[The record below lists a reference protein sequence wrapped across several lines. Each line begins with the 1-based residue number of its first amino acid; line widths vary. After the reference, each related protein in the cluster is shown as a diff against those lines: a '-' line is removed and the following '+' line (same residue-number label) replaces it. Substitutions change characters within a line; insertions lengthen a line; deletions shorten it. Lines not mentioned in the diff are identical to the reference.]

1 MHLLRF
7 GGAIYDRGTT
17 RLANLGRTFTK
28 FFGSPLFLILPL
40 VLDEAKISFRLISSN
55 SLAGDGLF
63 YANVYASFKTVLQGR
78 SLAHREA
85 SGFYRLKPL
94 AFAVVA
100 LKNKLSSAVAKLKKS
115 PAKPVPAKK
124 APAKKAPAK
133 KAPAKKLPAKK
144 APAKKAPAKKAP
156 VKKAPAKKESV
167 KKAPVR
173 PTLAKPTLAK
183 PTLAKPPVKKAPAKK
198 PEAEIIKGAHKT
210 ALTSSTAKGGAT
222 TISVYKPE
230 VEASDVVVVEEK
242 RLVLPPPIR
251 KPKPGKKA
259 PSLKPIKAAPAPF
272 VIEGEENW
280 TATELKAI
288 RAELAKDLIRLKKE
302 LAEIESEM
310 DDLIEASG
318 VGAGDDQADA
328 GAKTFEREH
337 EISLVY
343 NARDMVLQTERALE
357 RIDTKTYGR
366 CEDCGNAIGK
376 ARLQVFPRA
385 TLCMLCKQKEERR

>member
-1 MHLLRF
+1 M
-7 GGAIYDRGTT
+7 
-17 RLANLGRTFTK
+17 
-28 FFGSPLFLILPL
+28 
-40 VLDEAKISFRLISSN
+40 
-55 SLAGDGLF
+55 
-63 YANVYASFKTVLQGR
+63 
-78 SLAHREA
+78 
-85 SGFYRLKPL
+85 
-94 AFAVVA
+94 A
-100 LKNKLSSAVAKLKKS
+100 LKKKLSSAVAKLKKKPAPKKAVAKS
-115 PAKPVPAKK
+115 APAKKAAAKKVRAKK
-124 APAKKAPAK
+124 APAKKVVAKKPVAK
-133 KAPAKKLPAKK
+133 KAPAKPTPA
-144 APAKKAPAKKAP
+144 
-156 VKKAPAKKESV
+156 

-173 PTLAKPTLAK
+173 PTLAKK
-183 PTLAKPPVKKAPAKK
+183 PLPKK
-198 PEAEIIKGAHKT
+198 PAAQIIKGAHKT

-230 VEASDVVVVEEK
+230 VEASDIVVVEEK
-242 RLVLPPPIR
+242 RLVLPPPVR

-272 VIEGEENW
+272 VIAGEENW
-280 TATELKAI
+280 TATELKGI
-288 RAELAKDLIRLKKE
+288 RSELAKDLVRLKKE
-302 LAEIESEM
+302 LEEIESEM

-343 NARDMVLQTERALE
+343 NARDMVLQTERALD